1 MDTEPLNQTTREKC
15 SRRSFL
21 YQISENT
28 RQRSIALCQ
37 AAATALETEQEIR
50 CMFELTRQKRQSD
63 QVERALYR
71 AALNNERVL
80 TPSCTAVGWRHT
92 PESITPL

>member
-1 MDTEPLNQTTREKC
+1 MDTEPPNQTIRKKC

-50 CMFELTRQKRQSD
+50 CMFES
-63 QVERALYR
+63 
-71 AALNNERVL
+71 
-80 TPSCTAVGWRHT
+80 
-92 PESITPL
+92 

>member
-15 SRRSFL
+15 SPRSFL

-50 CMFELTRQKRQSD
+50 CMFEFVHDKNVNLIKSRGH
-63 QVERALYR
+63 
-71 AALNNERVL
+71 
-80 TPSCTAVGWRHT
+80 CTVQLSTMRGY
-92 PESITPL
+92 